1 MIKNMMFI
9 LLTLASS
16 TMASMGSYSINEKLN
31 LNPSLSIENIKIK
44 SRNTINEKFSF
55 SPNSSIEKLYQE
67 LNLKNKMDFTTFS
80 NAIAG
85 MKKLKDVKEDII
97 TIIDF
102 TKSSIKER
110 FFVIDLKNKKTLF
123 STYVMHGKNSGESI
137 PKEFSNAIN
146 SFKSSPGFYRTE
158 NTYNGEYG
166 YSLRLNGLEK
176 GINDKARERAIVVHG
191 SQYAKPK
198 PGAKKLDRSLGC
210 PAIPK
215 EISDKVINKIK
226 DGRLLYIH
234 TDSSNYIRESSII

>member
-1 MIKNMMFI
+1 MIKNIIFI

-31 LNPSLSIENIKIK
+31 LDQSLSIEKIK
-44 SRNTINEKFSF
+44 VKDSNKFSF
-55 SPNSSIEKLYQE
+55 LPNSSIENLYRE
-67 LNLKNKMDFTTFS
+67 LNLTNKMDFTTFS
-80 NAIAG
+80 NAILG
-85 MKKLKDVKEDII
+85 MKKLKNIKEDII

-102 TKSSIKER
+102 TKSSVKER

-137 PKEFSNAIN
+137 PREFSNVVN
-146 SFKSSPGFYRTE
+146 SYKSSPGFYKTE

-166 YSLRLNGLEK
+166 YSLRLDGLEK

-215 EISDKVINKIK
+215 DISDKVINKIK
-226 DGRLLYIH
+226 NGRVLYIH
-234 TDSSNYIRESSII
+234 TDSSSYIKKSSII

>member
-31 LNPSLSIENIKIK
+31 LDSSLSIENIKV
-44 SRNTINEKFSF
+44 RNGNSFSF
-55 SPNSSIEKLYQE
+55 SPNSSISSIENLYRE
-67 LNLKNKMDFTTFS
+67 LNLTNKMDFTTFS
-80 NAIAG
+80 NAISG

-137 PKEFSNAIN
+137 PREFSNAVN
-146 SFKSSPGFYRTE
+146 SFKSSPGFYKTE

-234 TDSSNYIRESSII
+234 TNEKSYAQKSSII

>member
-1 MIKNMMFI
+1 MIKNI
-9 LLTLASS
+9 LVILFTLASS
-16 TMASMGSYSINEKLN
+16 TMASMGNYSINEKLN
-31 LNPSLSIENIKIK
+31 LDSSLSIENIKVRD
-44 SRNTINEKFSF
+44 SNRFAF
-55 SPNSSIEKLYQE
+55 SPNSSIENLYRE
-67 LNLKNKMDFTTFS
+67 LNLTNKMDFSTFS
-80 NAIAG
+80 NAISG
-85 MKKLKDVKEDII
+85 MKKLKNIKEDII

-102 TKSSIKER
+102 TKSSVKER

-137 PKEFSNAIN
+137 PREFSNAVN
-146 SFKSSPGFYRTE
+146 SYKSSPGFYKTE

-166 YSLRLNGLEK
+166 YSLRLDGLEK

-215 EISDKVINKIK
+215 DISDRVINKIK

-234 TDSSNYIRESSII
+234 TNERSYVQKRSII

>member
-1 MIKNMMFI
+1 MIKNI
-9 LLTLASS
+9 LVILFTLASS
-16 TMASMGSYSINEKLN
+16 TMASMGNYSINEKLN
-31 LNPSLSIENIKIK
+31 LDSTLSIENIKVR
-44 SRNTINEKFSF
+44 SSNKFAF
-55 SPNSSIEKLYQE
+55 LPNSSVENLYKE
-67 LNLKNKMDFTTFS
+67 LNLTNKMDFTTFS
-80 NAIAG
+80 NAISG

-137 PKEFSNAIN
+137 PKEFSNAVN
-146 SFKSSPGFYRTE
+146 SFKSSPGFYKTE

-234 TDSSNYIRESSII
+234 TNEKSYVQKSSII

>member
-1 MIKNMMFI
+1 MIKNILVI

-16 TMASMGSYSINEKLN
+16 TMASMGNYSINEKLN
-31 LNPSLSIENIKIK
+31 LDSSLSIENMKVRD
-44 SRNTINEKFSF
+44 SNRFAF
-55 SPNSSIEKLYQE
+55 SPNSSIENLYRE
-67 LNLKNKMDFTTFS
+67 LNLTNKMDFSTFS
-80 NAIAG
+80 NAISG
-85 MKKLKDVKEDII
+85 MKKLKNIKEDII

-102 TKSSIKER
+102 TKSSVKER

-137 PKEFSNAIN
+137 PREFSNAVN
-146 SFKSSPGFYRTE
+146 SYKSSPGFYKTE

-166 YSLRLNGLEK
+166 YSLRLDGLEK

-215 EISDKVINKIK
+215 DISDRVINKIK

-234 TDSSNYIRESSII
+234 TNERSYVQKSSII

>member
-1 MIKNMMFI
+1 MIKNI
-9 LLTLASS
+9 LVILFTLASS
-16 TMASMGSYSINEKLN
+16 TMASMGNYSINKKLN
-31 LNPSLSIENIKIK
+31 LDSTLSIENIKVR
-44 SRNTINEKFSF
+44 SSNKFAF
-55 SPNSSIEKLYQE
+55 LPNSSVENLYKE
-67 LNLKNKMDFTTFS
+67 LNLTNKMDFTTFS
-80 NAIAG
+80 NAISG

-137 PKEFSNAIN
+137 PKEFSNAVN
-146 SFKSSPGFYRTE
+146 SFKSSPGFYKTE

-234 TDSSNYIRESSII
+234 TNEKSYVQKSSII

>member
-1 MIKNMMFI
+1 MIKKI
-9 LLTLASS
+9 LIILITLASS

-31 LNPSLSIENIKIK
+31 LDSSLSIENIKVRK
-44 SRNTINEKFSF
+44 SNSFAF
-55 SPNSSIEKLYQE
+55 SPNSSIENLYRE
-67 LNLKNKMDFTTFS
+67 LNLTNKMDFITFS
-80 NAIAG
+80 NAISG

-137 PKEFSNAIN
+137 PREFSNAVN
-146 SFKSSPGFYRTE
+146 SFKSSPGFYKTE

-166 YSLRLNGLEK
+166 YSLRLSGLEK

-234 TDSSNYIRESSII
+234 TNEKSYAQKSSII

>member
-1 MIKNMMFI
+1 MIKNI
-9 LLTLASS
+9 LVILFTLASS
-16 TMASMGSYSINEKLN
+16 TMASMGNYSINEKLN
-31 LNPSLSIENIKIK
+31 LDSSLSIENIKVR
-44 SRNTINEKFSF
+44 SSNKFAF
-55 SPNSSIEKLYQE
+55 LPNSSVENLYKE
-67 LNLKNKMDFTTFS
+67 LNLTNKMDFTTFS
-80 NAIAG
+80 NAISG

-137 PKEFSNAIN
+137 PKEFSNAVN
-146 SFKSSPGFYRTE
+146 SFKSSPGFYKTE

-176 GINDKARERAIVVHG
+176 GINDKAKERAIVVHG

-234 TDSSNYIRESSII
+234 TNEKSYVQKSSII

>member
-1 MIKNMMFI
+1 MIKNI
-9 LLTLASS
+9 LVILFTLASS
-16 TMASMGSYSINEKLN
+16 TMASMGNYSINEKLN
-31 LNPSLSIENIKIK
+31 LDSSLSIENIKVR
-44 SRNTINEKFSF
+44 SSNKFAF
-55 SPNSSIEKLYQE
+55 LPNSSVENLYKE
-67 LNLKNKMDFTTFS
+67 LNLTNKMDFTTFS
-80 NAIAG
+80 NAISG

-137 PKEFSNAIN
+137 PKEFSNAVN
-146 SFKSSPGFYRTE
+146 SFKSSPGFYKTE

-215 EISDKVINKIK
+215 DISDKVINKIK
-226 DGRLLYIH
+226 NGRVLYIH
-234 TDSSNYIRESSII
+234 TDSSSYIKKSSII

>member
-1 MIKNMMFI
+1 MIKNI
-9 LLTLASS
+9 LVILFTLASS
-16 TMASMGSYSINEKLN
+16 TMASMGNYSINEKLN
-31 LNPSLSIENIKIK
+31 LDSSLSIENIKVRD
-44 SRNTINEKFSF
+44 SNRFVF
-55 SPNSSIEKLYQE
+55 SPNSSIENLYRE
-67 LNLKNKMDFTTFS
+67 LNLTNKMDFSTFS
-80 NAIAG
+80 NAISG
-85 MKKLKDVKEDII
+85 MKKLKNIKEDII

-102 TKSSIKER
+102 TKSSVKER

-137 PKEFSNAIN
+137 PREFSNAVN
-146 SFKSSPGFYRTE
+146 SYKSSPGFYKTE

-166 YSLRLNGLEK
+166 YSLRLDGLEK

-215 EISDKVINKIK
+215 DISDRVINKIK

-234 TDSSNYIRESSII
+234 TNERSYVQKSSII

>member
-1 MIKNMMFI
+1 MVKNVIFI

-31 LNPSLSIENIKIK
+31 LDSALSIDNIKVKNGNSFQFSPNNSIEN
-44 SRNTINEKFSF
+44 
-55 SPNSSIEKLYQE
+55 LYNE
-67 LNLKNKMDFTTFS
+67 LNLRNKIEFTTFS
-80 NAIAG
+80 NAVSG
-85 MKKLKDVKEDII
+85 MKKIKGVKEDII
-97 TIIDF
+97 TIVDF
-102 TKSSIKER
+102 TKPSVKER

-137 PKEFSNAIN
+137 PKEFSNVVN
-146 SFKSSPGFYRTE
+146 SFKSSPGFYKTE
-158 NTYNGEYG
+158 NTYSGEFG
-166 YSLRLNGLEK
+166 YSLRLDGLEK
-176 GINDKARERAIVVHG
+176 GINDKAKERAIVVHG

-198 PGAKKLDRSLGC
+198 PGAKRLDRSLGC

-234 TDSSNYIRESSII
+234 TDEKSYVQKSSLI

>member
-1 MIKNMMFI
+1 MIKNI
-9 LLTLASS
+9 LVILFTLASS
-16 TMASMGSYSINEKLN
+16 TMASIGNYSINEKLN
-31 LNPSLSIENIKIK
+31 LDSSLSIENIKVRD
-44 SRNTINEKFSF
+44 SNRFAF
-55 SPNSSIEKLYQE
+55 SPNSSIENLYRE
-67 LNLKNKMDFTTFS
+67 LNLTNKMDFSTFS
-80 NAIAG
+80 NAISG
-85 MKKLKDVKEDII
+85 MKKLKNIKEDII

-102 TKSSIKER
+102 TKSSVKER

-137 PKEFSNAIN
+137 PREFSNAVN
-146 SFKSSPGFYRTE
+146 SYKSSPGFYKTE

-166 YSLRLNGLEK
+166 YSLRLDGLEK

-215 EISDKVINKIK
+215 DISDRVINKIK

-234 TDSSNYIRESSII
+234 TNERSYVQKSSII

>member
-1 MIKNMMFI
+1 MIKNI
-9 LLTLASS
+9 LVILFTLASS
-16 TMASMGSYSINEKLN
+16 TMASMGNYSINEKLN
-31 LNPSLSIENIKIK
+31 LDSSLSIENIKVR
-44 SRNTINEKFSF
+44 SSNKFAF
-55 SPNSSIEKLYQE
+55 LPNSSVENLYKE
-67 LNLKNKMDFTTFS
+67 LNLTNKMDFTTFS
-80 NAIAG
+80 NAISG

-137 PKEFSNAIN
+137 PREFSNAVN
-146 SFKSSPGFYRTE
+146 SFKSSPGFYKTE

-234 TDSSNYIRESSII
+234 TNEKSYAQKSSII

>member
-1 MIKNMMFI
+1 MVKNVIFI

-31 LNPSLSIENIKIK
+31 LDSALSIDNIKVKNGNSFQFSPNNSIEN
-44 SRNTINEKFSF
+44 
-55 SPNSSIEKLYQE
+55 LYNE
-67 LNLKNKMDFTTFS
+67 LNLRNKIEFTTFS
-80 NAIAG
+80 NAVSG
-85 MKKLKDVKEDII
+85 MKKIKGVKEDII
-97 TIIDF
+97 TIVDF
-102 TKSSIKER
+102 TKPSVKER

-137 PKEFSNAIN
+137 PKEFSNVVN
-146 SFKSSPGFYRTE
+146 SFKSSPGFYKTE
-158 NTYNGEYG
+158 NTYSGEFRY
-166 YSLRLNGLEK
+166 YLRLDGLEK
-176 GINDKARERAIVVHG
+176 GINDKAKERAIVVHG

-198 PGAKKLDRSLGC
+198 PGAKRLDRSLGC

-234 TDSSNYIRESSII
+234 TDEKSYVQKSSLI

>member
-16 TMASMGSYSINEKLN
+16 TMASIGNYSINEKLN
-31 LNPSLSIENIKIK
+31 LDSSLSIENIKVR
-44 SRNTINEKFSF
+44 SSNKFAF
-55 SPNSSIEKLYQE
+55 LPNSSVENLYKE
-67 LNLKNKMDFTTFS
+67 LNLTNKMDFITFS
-80 NAIAG
+80 NAISG
-85 MKKLKDVKEDII
+85 MKKLKDLKEYII

-137 PKEFSNAIN
+137 PKEFSNAVN
-146 SFKSSPGFYRTE
+146 SFKSSPGFYKTE

-234 TDSSNYIRESSII
+234 TNEKSYVQKSSII

>member
-1 MIKNMMFI
+1 MIKNI
-9 LLTLASS
+9 LVILFTLASS
-16 TMASMGSYSINEKLN
+16 TMASMGNYSINEKLN
-31 LNPSLSIENIKIK
+31 LDSSLSIENIKVRD
-44 SRNTINEKFSF
+44 SNRFAF
-55 SPNSSIEKLYQE
+55 SPNSSIENLYRE
-67 LNLKNKMDFTTFS
+67 LNLTNKMDFSTFS
-80 NAIAG
+80 NAISG
-85 MKKLKDVKEDII
+85 MKKLKNIKEDII

-102 TKSSIKER
+102 TKSSVKER

-137 PKEFSNAIN
+137 PREFSNAVN
-146 SFKSSPGFYRTE
+146 SYKSSPGFYKTE

-166 YSLRLNGLEK
+166 YSLRLDGLEK

-215 EISDKVINKIK
+215 DISDRVINKIK

-234 TDSSNYIRESSII
+234 TNERSYVQKSSII

>member
-1 MIKNMMFI
+1 MVKNIVFI
-9 LLTLASS
+9 FLTLVSS
-16 TMASMGSYSINEKLN
+16 TMASVGSYSINQKLN
-31 LNPSLSIENIKIK
+31 LDPTLSVDNIKLK
-44 SRNTINEKFSF
+44 NGNNFAF
-55 SPNSSIEKLYQE
+55 SPNNSIESLYKE
-67 LNLKNKMDFTTFS
+67 LNLTNKMEFTTFS
-80 NAIAG
+80 NAITG
-85 MKKLKDVKEDII
+85 MKKIKGVKEDVI
-97 TIIDF
+97 TIVDF

-137 PKEFSNAIN
+137 PKEFSNTIN
-146 SFKSSPGFYRTE
+146 SFKSSPGFYKTE

-166 YSLRLNGLEK
+166 YSLRLEGLEK
-176 GINDKARERAIVVHG
+176 GINDKAKERAIVVHG

-234 TDSSNYIRESSII
+234 TNEKSYVQKSSLI